1 MREQPNLLIAQY
13 SKQLRE
19 RFTVE
24 GYFKTEG
31 KYIAEMNLSI
41 RYQHPRRNK
50 ASPGCG
56 SVCRYLH
63 FT

>member
-1 MREQPNLLIAQY
+1 MKYCRQWYKIDEREQPNLLIGQY

-31 KYIAEMNLSI
+31 KYTAEMNLRI
-41 RYQHPRRNK
+41 RY
-50 ASPGCG
+50 
-56 SVCRYLH
+56 
-63 FT
+63 